1 MESGK
6 SSGTVRSVLR
16 RPIVWI
22 IAALVVVALGVAGPF
37 AYLRMVSSNN
47 PKELSFSD
55 LASSTGGPPKAT
67 TMPAELTS
75 AAALEMPTVPTPL
88 SSEPQPVLGAPTA
101 SPPPGPSVASPVS
114 VTGEPL
120 PPSSPIAGSWTVG
133 SGTDARWATDDTL
146 LGQTTRVVGRTND
159 VSGTIQIDGLAITS
173 GRIVVNMQTA
183 VCNCMHDSAYN
194 EMLETAKFPTATFV
208 LTSPIVFPSVPASG
222 SVSSVPAAGQFTI
235 HGVTRDVSFTF
246 ETTQVGARLAF
257 KAEIPVEPADYSIQP
272 PISNNPLASIGNTAI
287 ELLIAFDRS

>member
-22 IAALVVVALGVAGPF
+22 VAALVVVTLGVAGPY
-37 AYLRMVSSNN
+37 AYLRIVSSNN
-47 PKELSFSD
+47 PQELSFSD
-55 LASSTGGPPKAT
+55 LASSTGGPP
-67 TMPAELTS
+67 MPAEPVS
-75 AAALEMPTVPTPL
+75 ASLETPVPPPL
-88 SSEPQPVLGAPTA
+88 SPEPLRVLGAPTA
-101 SPPPGPSVASPVS
+101 PSPMGLPVAAPPVS
-114 VTGEPL
+114 AIGGPL

-159 VSGTIQIDGLAITS
+159 VSGTIQIDGLTITS

-194 EMLETAKFPTATFV
+194 EMLETTKFPTATFV
-208 LTSPIVFPSVPASG
+208 LTSPIVFPSVPAAG
-222 SVSSVPAAGQFTI
+222 TVSSVPAAGQFTI

-272 PISNNPLASIGNTAI
+272 PVPNNPLAGIGNTAI

>member
-1 MESGK
+1 M
-6 SSGTVRSVLR
+6 LR

-22 IAALVVVALGVAGPF
+22 VAALVVVALGVAGPF
-37 AYLRMVSSNN
+37 VYLRMVSSNN

-55 LASSTGGPPKAT
+55 LASSTTGPPKAT
-67 TMPAELTS
+67 VMPTEPASLGTT
-75 AAALEMPTVPTPL
+75 TVPTPL

-101 SPPPGPSVASPVS
+101 PPPPGPSVASPPVPE
-114 VTGEPL
+114 TGEPL
-120 PPSSPIAGSWTVG
+120 PSNSPIAGSWTVG

-183 VCNCMHDSAYN
+183 ACNCMHDSAYN
-194 EMLETAKFPTATFV
+194 EMLETTKFPTATFV
-208 LTSPIVFPSVPASG
+208 LTSPIVFPSAPASG
-222 SVSSVPAAGQFTI
+222 AVSSVPAAGQFTI

-272 PISNNPLASIGNTAI
+272 PVSNNPLGSIGNTAI